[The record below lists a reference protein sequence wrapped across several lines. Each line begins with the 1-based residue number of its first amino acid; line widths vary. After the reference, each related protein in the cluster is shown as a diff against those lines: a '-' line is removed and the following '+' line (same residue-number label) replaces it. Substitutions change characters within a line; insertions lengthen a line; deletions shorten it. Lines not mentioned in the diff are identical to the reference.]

1 MCKTGIMY
9 QSGCDICYVFL
20 TPHRS
25 VELGLRSAYLSEEV
39 QRNRDIRTGVKE
51 KQMYGNRKS
60 DKEWRKKTARTRRRK
75 KKLLHVLDSSGDVQT
90 SDAWCWKLARVY
102 VGHFSHSSIYV
113 FQVLSL
119 HYQDRLGRVKVELW
133 KIETSDR

>member
-25 VELGLRSAYLSEEV
+25 VELGLRSAYLREEV

-60 DKEWRKKTARTRRRK
+60 DKEWRKKLQEQEGGKRNCCTYWTAVEMCRRRMP
-75 KKLLHVLDSSGDVQT
+75 G
-90 SDAWCWKLARVY
+90 
-102 VGHFSHSSIYV
+102 VGNWREFM
-113 FQVLSL
+113 
-119 HYQDRLGRVKVELW
+119 
-133 KIETSDR
+133 